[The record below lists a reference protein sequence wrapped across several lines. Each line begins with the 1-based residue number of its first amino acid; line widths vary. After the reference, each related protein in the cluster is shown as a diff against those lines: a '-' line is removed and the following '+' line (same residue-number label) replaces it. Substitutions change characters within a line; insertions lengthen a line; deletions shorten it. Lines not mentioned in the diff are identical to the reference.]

1 MNNDSFMKY
10 VKMSLFIILITLTFI
25 LIPSFALISSSQ
37 SNETLSNDTLSTD
50 TLSNDTLS
58 DDSEN
63 DSPFFE
69 NETSFASL
77 SRSLAETN
85 QSEEEPIPPPPPSES
100 EDEADQEGDE

>member
-1 MNNDSFMKY
+1 MIY

-25 LIPSFALISSSQ
+25 LVPSFALISSSQ
-37 SNETLSNDTLSTD
+37 SNETLSNDTLS
-50 TLSNDTLS
+50 NDTLS
-58 DDSEN
+58 DNSEN

-100 EDEADQEGDE
+100 GDEADQEADN

>member
-1 MNNDSFMKY
+1 MKY

-25 LIPSFALISSSQ
+25 LVPSFALISSSQ
-37 SNETLSNDTLSTD
+37 SNETLSNDTLS
-50 TLSNDTLS
+50 NDTLS
-58 DDSEN
+58 DNSEN

-85 QSEEEPIPPPPPSES
+85 QSEEEEPIPPPPPSES
-100 EDEADQEGDE
+100 GDEADQEADN